1 MMRSTLNCWHAIRVA
16 SALVVLVCL
25 LGSGL
30 AGRGHA
36 QSSKPPEEPAT
47 KSPPPAPPGQ
57 EDTQAFIIGFLEK
70 GYLQAWFAHP
80 SSVRQHFADPVTN
93 YWGRSNV
100 PLNAIVQE
108 KLGYARKWIFRFY
121 RLQPETIR
129 LVPAPGKPDFWQVT
143 FNYDFVADSAPPRSS
158 GVGETTLV
166 LELIG
171 DQVKIHGESGKVI
184 SRKRVGA
191 PAGG

>member
-1 MMRSTLNCWHAIRVA
+1 MSLPLQRRHALRHALTLLA
-16 SALVVLVCL
+16 SVW
-25 LGSGL
+25 L
-30 AGRGHA
+30 AVSSSAGVGNA
-36 QSSKPPEEPAT
+36 QSEQPRTDAAP
-47 KSPPPAPPGQ
+47 KSAPPAPPGH
-57 EDTQAFIIGFLEK
+57 EDTQAFIIDFLEK

-80 SSVRQHFADPVTN
+80 ASVRQHFADPVTN

-121 RLQPETIR
+121 RLQPETLR
-129 LVPAPGKPDFWQVT
+129 LVPAPGRPDLWQVT

-166 LELIG
+166 LEIIG
-171 DQVKIHGESGKVI
+171 DQVKIHGENGKVI

>member
-1 MMRSTLNCWHAIRVA
+1 MRFSPQPRRNLRHA
-16 SALVVLVCL
+16 SALALTACL
-25 LGSGL
+25 AASAAAGL
-30 AGRGHA
+30 GHA
-36 QSSKPPEEPAT
+36 QSPKPPGEAAT
-47 KSPPPAPPGQ
+47 QSPPPAPPGQ
-57 EDTQAFIIGFLEK
+57 EDTQAFIIDFLEK

-80 SSVRQHFADPVTN
+80 SSVRQHFADPVAN

-100 PLNAIVQE
+100 PLNAVVQE
-108 KLGYARKWIFRFY
+108 KLSYARKWIFRFY

-129 LVPAPGKPDFWQVT
+129 LVPAPGKPDLWQVT

-166 LELIG
+166 LEIIG

-184 SRKRVGA
+184 SRKRIGA

>member
-1 MMRSTLNCWHAIRVA
+1 MPDRLRC
-16 SALVVLVCL
+16 
-25 LGSGL
+25 L
-30 AGRGHA
+30 AGTGHA
-36 QSSKPPEEPAT
+36 QNVKPPAEAAP
-47 KSPPPAPPGQ
+47 KSPPPAPPGH
-57 EDTQAFIIGFLEK
+57 EDTQAFIIDFLEK
-70 GYLQAWFAHP
+70 GYLQSWFAHP

-93 YWGRSNV
+93 YWGRGNV

-129 LVPAPGKPDFWQVT
+129 LVPAPGRPEFWQVT

-166 LELIG
+166 LEIIG

-191 PAGG
+191 PVGG